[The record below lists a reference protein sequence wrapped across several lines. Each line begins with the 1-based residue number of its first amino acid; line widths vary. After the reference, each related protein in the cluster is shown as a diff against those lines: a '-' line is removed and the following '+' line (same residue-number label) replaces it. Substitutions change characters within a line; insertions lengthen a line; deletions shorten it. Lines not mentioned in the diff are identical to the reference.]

1 MPVYLFA
8 TFAAIACGPVLYA
21 VAGGRPRVHRVLA
34 VLVWGGLLTLLAF
47 EVMPEAVEAG
57 GWRGLIWFALGLAG
71 PGVLE
76 HAVRR
81 LRRQTHLAALGIAVI
96 GLALHALGD
105 GAVLAATGPGAST
118 LGAAVALHSLP
129 IGLAVCWLLIPLI
142 GWRRS
147 TLVIVGIGAATLVGF
162 HLTPNL
168 KLALGSIGW
177 GWMQMAVAGLLV
189 HAMFGRPHLHQ
200 HRLAMA
206 EERADAALYL
216 RLARQLDPGG
226 ARECPA
232 ADGGLE
238 HE

>member
-129 IGLAVCWLLIPLI
+129 ISLTLCWLLITAL
-142 GWRRS
+142 GWPRTMAVLS
-147 TLVIVGIGAATLVGF
+147 TVCLATLLGF
-162 HLTPNL
+162 LATPDL
-168 KLALGSIGW
+168 SRSLGPVAW
-177 GWMQMAVAGLLV
+177 AWFQMFISGLLL
-189 HAMFGRPHLHQ
+189 HALLGRPHLHAEDQ
-200 HRLAMA
+200 RL
-206 EERADAALYL
+206 DT
-216 RLARQLDPGG
+216 AR
-226 ARECPA
+226 
-232 ADGGLE
+232 
-238 HE
+238 